1 MRLKYLTWWG
11 VAFFTVFLPICVSAQ
26 NLFSP
31 AITVNDKSI
40 TFYELSQRK
49 ALLNL
54 LKSTGNLEEIT
65 KNQLIE
71 DRLKISVAE
80 DLGLIP
86 REEEITAGMD
96 EFIGR
101 GGLDT
106 PTFLNELAG
115 FGIDEQ
121 TFRDF
126 IMAGMAWRN
135 VVQSKFGSRSQVS
148 ETQLE
153 RVLNSTETG
162 AGLQVLLTE
171 IILPVKR
178 GQEQKAQVLADE
190 LSKITTQDEFSQ
202 AARKYSAA
210 PTRATGGRV
219 KWQKFDELPAVL
231 KPLIFG
237 LAPGEITEP
246 LRIRNAI
253 ALFQLRGVEET
264 LYRQPK
270 VGNIDYLT
278 YSYQSSDIEISS
290 KLSSEV
296 NHCDDLYSIAAENP
310 SHILKHFSNS
320 PSEIPVKVRNLLK
333 QLDAQENLFFSIE
346 NKTIFLMLCS
356 RSASGGETAQ
366 DLNNIRFGLR
376 NQRLESYAEGYL
388 ENLRQDARIIVK

>member
-11 VAFFTVFLPICVSAQ
+11 VAFFTVFLPMCVSAQ

-49 ALLNL
+49 TLLTL

-71 DRLKISVAE
+71 DRLKLSVAE

-135 VVQSKFGSRSQVS
+135 VVQSKFGSRSHTS
-148 ETQLE
+148 
-153 RVLNSTETG
+153 
-162 AGLQVLLTE
+162 
-171 IILPVKR
+171 
-178 GQEQKAQVLADE
+178 
-190 LSKITTQDEFSQ
+190 
-202 AARKYSAA
+202 
-210 PTRATGGRV
+210 
-219 KWQKFDELPAVL
+219 
-231 KPLIFG
+231 
-237 LAPGEITEP
+237 
-246 LRIRNAI
+246 
-253 ALFQLRGVEET
+253 
-264 LYRQPK
+264 
-270 VGNIDYLT
+270 
-278 YSYQSSDIEISS
+278 
-290 KLSSEV
+290 
-296 NHCDDLYSIAAENP
+296 
-310 SHILKHFSNS
+310 
-320 PSEIPVKVRNLLK
+320 
-333 QLDAQENLFFSIE
+333 
-346 NKTIFLMLCS
+346 
-356 RSASGGETAQ
+356 
-366 DLNNIRFGLR
+366 
-376 NQRLESYAEGYL
+376 
-388 ENLRQDARIIVK
+388 

>member
-11 VAFFTVFLPICVSAQ
+11 VAFFTVFLPMCVSAQ

-49 ALLNL
+49 TLLTL

-71 DRLKISVAE
+71 DRLKLSVAE

-153 RVLNSTETG
+153 RVLNSTGTG
-162 AGLQVLLTE
+162 AGLRVLLTE

-237 LAPGEITEP
+237 LAPGEVTEP

-264 LYRQPK
+264 LYTQPK

-278 YSYQSSDIEISS
+278 YTYQSSDIEIST
-290 KLSSEV
+290 KLTSEV
-296 NHCDDLYSIAAENP
+296 NHCDDLYSIAPENP
-310 SHILKHFSNS
+310 SHILKHFSKS

-356 RSASGGETAQ
+356 RNASGGETAQ
-366 DLNNIRFGLR
+366 DLTNIRFGLR
-376 NQRLESYAEGYL
+376 NQRLESYAKGYL